1 VRDLRQFVSD
11 SLDNLPDATLI
22 TSTNGRIILPN
33 RKAASYFAALE
44 MEHLEGAMLLELLSE
59 LHSGEPLDQSA
70 IGPFEWSQ
78 LLDLAHV
85 KRLVDGVSVRDD
97 QERDLL
103 IKSAPFH
110 SADNLLIGW
119 IVSIIDISTL
129 RAAER
134 SRDETLRFLSHD
146 MRSPQASI
154 LALLELQHE
163 AESALPQAELFA
175 RIEKASRRTLG
186 LADNFVQLAR
196 AESHEYRFEEIDFQD
211 ILLDATDEMWTQA
224 NGKQIKLVTDIP
236 DGEYPVWVDR
246 GLMTRALVNL
256 VTNAINYSTPNTT
269 IRCVL
274 RLAGATD
281 QILCHV
287 IDQGSGIPEADQS
300 RLFRRFQR
308 LTQVERARHDGIG
321 LGLVFVKTVVER
333 HLGSINFSST
343 VNMGT
348 TFTLALP
355 VYHGTQLM

>member
-1 VRDLRQFVSD
+1 
-11 SLDNLPDATLI
+11 
-22 TSTNGRIILPN
+22 
-33 RKAASYFAALE
+33 
-44 MEHLEGAMLLELLSE
+44 
-59 LHSGEPLDQSA
+59 
-70 IGPFEWSQ
+70 
-78 LLDLAHV
+78 
-85 KRLVDGVSVRDD
+85 
-97 QERDLL
+97 
-103 IKSAPFH
+103 
-110 SADNLLIGW
+110 
-119 IVSIIDISTL
+119 
-129 RAAER
+129 
-134 SRDETLRFLSHD
+134 

-154 LALLELQHE
+154 LALLELQSE

-236 DGEYPVWVDR
+236 EGEYPVWVDR
-246 GLMTRALVNL
+246 GLMTRAIVNL
-256 VTNAINYSTPNTT
+256 VTNAINYSPPDTT

-274 RLAGATD
+274 RLASATA

-308 LTQVERARHDGIG
+308 LSQVERARHDGIG

-333 HLGSINFSST
+333 HLGSINFSSA
-343 VNMGT
+343 VSSGT

-355 VYHGTQLM
+355 VYLDGTSSLD